1 MTGAID
7 RVTRFFANSLADSFV
22 EILQNARHSGATRL
36 DVATEAKPSA
46 LSAVPMSMWMT
57 MRPKA
62 NASATK

>member
-1 MTGAID
+1 MHT
-7 RVTRFFANSLADSFV
+7 RRMVTDGMHRIRHFGILATDAAPGRWR
-22 EILQNARHSGATRL
+22 AR
-36 DVATEAKPSA
+36 AKPSA